1 MPRQSTRT
9 KKPATKAAEPE
20 KVEKVVEEKPQKEQ
34 KKRGRKPKQ
43 VVEETPVED
52 KMEVEE
58 EQKEEETTTQTK
70 ADEQQP
76 EQQEEAGSDSEEGS
90 DDEEDNDL
98 DLDAL
103 DESDSDSEFERDLN
117 EKQSAAGIQANKY
130 QKAAEES
137 SDEEDD
143 EDEIDI
149 DELDVDGEE
158 GEEVKAISKARQT
171 INNKQGLLTALKRF
185 ALDTTDKV
193 PFAFHQ
199 AIVAKKVT
207 EESIPSIDDD
217 LARELAFMN
226 QALEAARVGRAL
238 LRKEGVPFTRPTD
251 YFAETLRSD
260 ETMEKVKA
268 KLIEEATAKKASA
281 EARKQR
287 DLKKFGKQ
295 VQVAKQQER
304 AKQKRDTLEKINLL
318 KKKRKDGG
326 GPTGANEAEDLF
338 DVAVDNELK
347 GGPGGNNSKKRGR
360 DGKEGGGPNAKRQ
373 RKDAKFGFGGK
384 KKYAKSNDAMSSG
397 DVSGFSARKMKSGG
411 DGGRA
416 GGPGG
421 GKPPARKFKPAPR
434 PGKARRKAGAGKR

>member
-1 MPRQSTRT
+1 MDTYLYAERQACEPASDPPGLSYRVMAAMSKKSFQNCRRCRFSSSSSKSIVQQPHIITMPRQSTRT
-9 KKPATKAAEPE
+9 KKPATKALEAE
-20 KVEKVVEEKPQKEQ
+20 KVEKIVEEKPQKEQ

-70 ADEQQP
+70 ADEQRP

-158 GEEVKAISKARQT
+158 GEEVKAISRARQT

-199 AIVAKKVT
+199 SIVAKKVT

-226 QALEAARVGRAL
+226 QALEAARVGRTL

-318 KKKRKDGG
+318 KKSTCLSY
-326 GPTGANEAEDLF
+326 PS
-338 DVAVDNELK
+338 
-347 GGPGGNNSKKRGR
+347 PS
-360 DGKEGGGPNAKRQ
+360 P
-373 RKDAKFGFGGK
+373 
-384 KKYAKSNDAMSSG
+384 SPSPS
-397 DVSGFSARKMKSGG
+397 
-411 DGGRA
+411 
-416 GGPGG
+416 
-421 GKPPARKFKPAPR
+421 
-434 PGKARRKAGAGKR
+434 

>member
-76 EQQEEAGSDSEEGS
+76 EQQEGAGSDSEEGS

-137 SDEEDD
+137 SDEEED

-171 INNKQGLLTALKRF
+171 INNKQGLLMALKRF

-199 AIVAKKVT
+199 SIVAKKVT

-411 DGGRA
+411 DRGRA

-421 GKPPARKFKPAPR
+421 GKPPAKKFKPAPR

>member
-20 KVEKVVEEKPQKEQ
+20 KVEKIVEEKPQKEQ
-34 KKRGRKPKQ
+34 KKRGRNPKQ
-43 VVEETPVED
+43 RVVEETPVED

-58 EQKEEETTTQTK
+58 EEQKEEEIQTK

-76 EQQEEAGSDSEEGS
+76 EQKEEAGSDSEE
-90 DDEEDNDL
+90 EDNNDL
-98 DLDAL
+98 DLNAL

-130 QKAAEES
+130 QNQKAEES
-137 SDEEDD
+137 SDDEDD

-149 DELDVDGEE
+149 DELDVEGEE

-185 ALDTTDKV
+185 ALDTSDKV

-199 AIVAKKVT
+199 SIVAKKAT

-226 QALEAARVGRAL
+226 QALEAARIGRAL

-347 GGPGGNNSKKRGR
+347 GAAGGNSKKRGR

-384 KKYAKSNDAMSSG
+384 KKYLKSNDALSSG

-411 DGGRA
+411 GA
-416 GGPGG
+416 GGPG
-421 GKPPARKFKPAPR
+421 KPKKFKPAPR
-434 PGKARRKAGAGKR
+434 PGKARRKASAGKR

>member
-58 EQKEEETTTQTK
+58 EQNEEETTTQTK
-70 ADEQQP
+70 ADKQQP
-76 EQQEEAGSDSEEGS
+76 EQQEEAGSDSEDGS
-90 DDEEDNDL
+90 DDEEENDL
-98 DLDAL
+98 DLNAL

-130 QKAAEES
+130 QNAAEEES
-137 SDEEDD
+137 SDEED

-149 DELDVDGEE
+149 DDLDAEGEE
-158 GEEVKAISKARQT
+158 GEEIKAISQARQT

-185 ALDTTDKV
+185 ALDTSDKV

-199 AIVAKKVT
+199 SVVSKKVT
-207 EESIPSIDDD
+207 EESIPAIDDD

-304 AKQKRDTLEKINLL
+304 AKQKRDTLEKIELL
-318 KKKRKDGG
+318 KKSTCFPPIHPLPFASISSISPKRIIPLTSPFPPQQRERTAVAPPAPPKPRTSSTSPSTTSSRASPAARTTARSAAATARSLV
-326 GPTGANEAEDLF
+326 GPT
-338 DVAVDNELK
+338 
-347 GGPGGNNSKKRGR
+347 PRGNGR
-360 DGKEGGGPNAKRQ
+360 TT
-373 RKDAKFGFGGK
+373 
-384 KKYAKSNDAMSSG
+384 SSA
-397 DVSGFSARKMKSGG
+397 SA
-411 DGGRA
+411 
-416 GGPGG
+416 
-421 GKPPARKFKPAPR
+421 
-434 PGKARRKAGAGKR
+434 ARRSTPNPTTRSRRAT

>member
-9 KKPATKAAEPE
+9 KKPATKASEPE

-43 VVEETPVED
+43 PLAEETPVED
-52 KMEVEE
+52 K
-58 EQKEEETTTQTK
+58 KEETQTK

-76 EQQEEAGSDSEEGS
+76 EQQEEAGSNSEEEGS
-90 DDEEDNDL
+90 DEEDEDNNDL
-98 DLDAL
+98 DLNAL

-130 QKAAEES
+130 QNQKAEES
-137 SDEEDD
+137 SDDEDD

-149 DELDVDGEE
+149 DELDVEGEE

-185 ALDTTDKV
+185 ALDTSDKA

-199 AIVAKKVT
+199 SIVAKKAT

-226 QALEAARVGRAL
+226 QALEAARIGRAL

-318 KKKRKDGG
+318 KKSMSF
-326 GPTGANEAEDLF
+326 PSFPFQPLLLF
-338 DVAVDNELK
+338 NRILTSLT
-347 GGPGGNNSKKRGR
+347 P
-360 DGKEGGGPNAKRQ
+360 Q
-373 RKDAKFGFGGK
+373 Q
-384 KKYAKSNDAMSSG
+384 
-397 DVSGFSARKMKSGG
+397 SART
-411 DGGRA
+411 A
-416 GGPGG
+416 VA
-421 GKPPARKFKPAPR
+421 PPAPTKPRTSSTSPSTTSSRVPRAAVTARSAAATARKAADPTPR
-434 PGKARRKAGAGKR
+434 GNGRTPSSASAARRSTSSPTMPSRQAT

>member
-20 KVEKVVEEKPQKEQ
+20 KVAKAVEEKPQKEQKEQ

-43 VVEETPVED
+43 AVEEETVVEE
-52 KMEVEE
+52 KMEIVE
-58 EQKEEETTTQTK
+58 EEETTTTQTP
-70 ADEQQP
+70 AAEQQP
-76 EQQEEAGSDSEEGS
+76 EQQQEEAGSDSEEDGS
-90 DDEEDNDL
+90 DDEEEENDL
-98 DLDAL
+98 DLNAL

-130 QKAAEES
+130 TKAAEEES
-137 SDEEDD
+137 SDEEED

-149 DELDVDGEE
+149 DDIDAEGEE
-158 GEEVKAISKARQT
+158 GEEIKAISQARQT

-185 ALDTTDKV
+185 ALDTSDKV

-199 AIVAKKVT
+199 SVVSKKVT
-207 EESIPSIDDD
+207 EESIPAIDDD

-304 AKQKRDTLEKINLL
+304 AKEKKSTLEKIELL
-318 KKKRKDGG
+318 KKSTWSIFHFLSPSTPLSMFTVPLTSFPPINREKGWRWPHRCYGSG
-326 GPTGANEAEDLF
+326 GP
-338 DVAVDNELK
+338 V
-347 GGPGGNNSKKRGR
+347 
-360 DGKEGGGPNAKRQ
+360 
-373 RKDAKFGFGGK
+373 
-384 KKYAKSNDAMSSG
+384 
-397 DVSGFSARKMKSGG
+397 
-411 DGGRA
+411 
-416 GGPGG
+416 
-421 GKPPARKFKPAPR
+421 
-434 PGKARRKAGAGKR
+434 

>member
-9 KKPATKAAEPE
+9 KKPATKALEAE
-20 KVEKVVEEKPQKEQ
+20 KVEKIVEEKPQKEQ

-70 ADEQQP
+70 ADEQRP

-158 GEEVKAISKARQT
+158 GEEVKAISRARQT

-199 AIVAKKVT
+199 SIVAKKVT

-226 QALEAARVGRAL
+226 QALEAARVGRTL

-384 KKYAKSNDAMSSG
+384 KKYAKSNDALSSG

-411 DGGRA
+411 PA
-416 GGPGG
+416 G
-421 GKPPARKFKPAPR
+421 GKPKKFKPAPR

>member
-9 KKPATKAAEPE
+9 KKPATKTVEPE

-58 EQKEEETTTQTK
+58 EQKEEDATIQTK

-76 EQQEEAGSDSEEGS
+76 EQQEEAGSDSEDGS
-90 DDEEDNDL
+90 DDEEENDL
-98 DLDAL
+98 DLNAL

-130 QKAAEES
+130 QKAAEEES
-137 SDEEDD
+137 SDEED

-149 DELDVDGEE
+149 DDLDAEGEE
-158 GEEVKAISKARQT
+158 GEEIKAISQARQT

-185 ALDTTDKV
+185 ALDTTDKA

-199 AIVAKKVT
+199 SVVSEKVT
-207 EESIPSIDDD
+207 EESIPAIDDD

-260 ETMEKVKA
+260 EIMEKVKA

-347 GGPGGNNSKKRGR
+347 GKPGSKDNSKKRGR
-360 DGKEGGGPNAKRQ
+360 DGKESGGPNAKRQ
-373 RKDAKFGFGGK
+373 RKNDKFGFGGK
-384 KKYAKSNDAMSSG
+384 KKYAKSNDALSSG

-411 DGGRA
+411 
-416 GGPGG
+416 GPGG
-421 GKPPARKFKPAPR
+421 GSKPKKFKPAPR
-434 PGKARRKAGAGKR
+434 PGKARRAASAGRR